1 MADDEPAPSN
11 VVPVLV
17 AALICD
23 VAVADPSS
31 GKKNLIGIFD
41 RIFVR
46 EFPAQRPMSLYLK
59 LSDAQGLYEIEVL
72 FVQLKSGNVLGKGQG
87 KFQLK
92 DRLSSA
98 DFFLDLPP
106 VLIPTAGRYEFQIF
120 TNGTLIGSA
129 FLDAVQRPT

>member
-1 MADDEPAPSN
+1 MADEESTPSN

-17 AALICD
+17 AALVCD

-46 EFPAQRPMSLYLK
+46 EFPAQRPMALYLK
-59 LSDAQGLYEIEVL
+59 LSDAAGHYEMEVL
-72 FVQLKSGNVLGKGQG
+72 FVQLESGNVIGKGQG
-87 KFQLK
+87 MFRID

-98 DFFLDLPP
+98 DFFLNLPP

-120 TNGTLIGSA
+120 TNGILIGST
-129 FLDAVQRPT
+129 FLDVVQLPM

>member
-17 AALICD
+17 AALVCD
-23 VAVADPSS
+23 VAVADPST

-41 RIFVR
+41 NILVAT
-46 EFPAQRPMSLYLK
+46 FPTKRPMSLYLK
-59 LSDAQGLYEIEVL
+59 LSDAEGHYKIDVL
-72 FVQLKSGNVLGKGQG
+72 FVQLESGRVLGKGQG
-87 KFQLK
+87 KFQID

-98 DFFLDLPP
+98 DFFLDLP
-106 VLIPTAGRYEFQIF
+106 VVIPTAGRYEFQIL

-129 FLDAVQRPT
+129 FLDAKQP